1 LKRFWTDVTHAPAEQ
16 DGISGH
22 MILLDGKPMRLPGG
36 AVLSVPSLAL
46 AGAVAEEWQA
56 AGSSKGGEF
65 SAEDTPLTRLAGTAQ
80 TRIAPAPGPTV
91 EALARYAE
99 SDLLCYR
106 ATGPEALVHRQARAW
121 QPWLDWAAL
130 TYDAPL
136 KVTAGVIHIP
146 QSRHSLN
153 ALHMAVAACDPLVLA
168 GLGILVPALG
178 SLVLGLA
185 VAEGQLGAAQAHEL
199 GALDELFQAELWGQ
213 DIEAER
219 RRDMVAADIAVAAR
233 FIGLVRT
240 EACP

>member
-1 LKRFWTDVTHAPAEQ
+1 MKRFWTDATQAP
-16 DGISGH
+16 DGQHDQPGY

-36 AVLSVPSLAL
+36 AVLSIPSGAL
-46 AGAVAEEWQA
+46 AAAVAEEWQA
-56 AGSSKGGEF
+56 AGGAKGGEF
-65 SAEDTPLTRLAGTAQ
+65 SAGDTPLTRLAGTAQ

-106 ATGPEALVHRQARAW
+106 ATDPEALVHRQARAW

-136 KVTAGVIHIP
+136 KVTAGVVHIP

-153 ALHMAVAACDPLVLA
+153 ALYAAVAAFDPLVLA

-185 VAEGQLGAAQAHEL
+185 VAEGRLDATEAHRL

-213 DIEAER
+213 DREAEQR
-219 RRDMVAADIAVAAR
+219 RKMVAADIAMAAR
-233 FIGLVRT
+233 FIALAR
-240 EACP
+240 P